1 MRILSWNIAAKSLV
15 LALVALTAIPLGMTS
30 AKAQDNGDAAATTT
44 VQPMRIANGTRFGA
58 WRVNCEA
65 IAVNETACVLSQ
77 RLVRTSDNVFLA
89 ELLAFWS
96 GDGSKSYLAARVPNG
111 VYFPSGFALK
121 REDSDDRQNFVWQSC
136 SRDICEALLEL
147 PIEDIEALEGS
158 ENIIAGYRPSLR
170 SQPLV
175 FRTSMQGASEG
186 LNALKA
192 SMLSGGE
199 EGEADN

>member
-1 MRILSWNIAAKSLV
+1 MRTGSWKTAVKFAA
-15 LALVALTAIPLGMTS
+15 LALIALETTGGGTAQ
-30 AKAQDNGDAAATTT
+30 AQDSGDAAATTT

-96 GDGSKSYLAARVPNG
+96 SDGTKSYIAARVPNG

-121 REDSDDRQNFVWQSC
+121 PEEVDERQDFIWQSC

-147 PIEDIEALEGS
+147 PLDAFETLESS

-170 SQPLV
+170 SEPLV
-175 FRTSMQGASEG
+175 FRTSLQGASEG
-186 LNALKA
+186 LKALKA
-192 SMLSGGE
+192 SMASGE
-199 EGEADN
+199 DEGGN